1 MTMVK
6 RRVSV
11 TLDRQVAKRAADAAR
26 SQGASLSAWL
36 NAAACRALFIEEGLA
51 MAREWEE
58 QHGPPTEE
66 ELAWADSVL
75 NGEPEPGSS

>member
-58 QHGPPTEE
+58 EHGPLTDEDR
-66 ELAWADSVL
+66 AWADAIL
-75 NGEPEPGSS
+75 NGEPGAVH

>member
-1 MTMVK
+1 MTMAK

-51 MAREWEE
+51 MARRM
-58 QHGPPTEE
+58 GGRARP
-66 ELAWADSVL
+66 LDR
-75 NGEPEPGSS
+75 